1 MVSYKLLRRSPA
13 QLSREGEQP
22 KEGASMNTNRPKTK
36 LNAKIGLVV
45 TSILY
50 LVNAGVG
57 TVLAV
62 KENLPSVTFIT
73 SGKPALEDFLTG
85 NGTAIS
91 PPLYMCLIVVVLLI
105 LACLPKRLGMIG
117 VVGLTILGVL
127 FLPAILV
134 ERLTSQFLHLLTVDL
149 PVALVQLVDIV
160 LPLLMIVFGGLE
172 IVHWRQTH
180 LQGASI

>member
-1 MVSYKLLRRSPA
+1 MH
-13 QLSREGEQP
+13 
-22 KEGASMNTNRPKTK
+22 MNRPTTK

-62 KENLPSVTFIT
+62 KENLPSMTFIT

-91 PPLYMCLIVVVLLI
+91 PPSYMCLIVVLLLI
-105 LACLPKRLGMIG
+105 LAWQPKRLGMIG

-134 ERLTSQFLHLLTVDL
+134 ERLTFQVLHLLSVDL
-149 PVALVQLVDIV
+149 PVALVQLVDII
-160 LPLLMIVFGGLE
+160 LPLLMIVFGGEE
-172 IVHWRQTH
+172 IVHRRQAH
-180 LQGASI
+180 RQGASTGDISF

>member
-1 MVSYKLLRRSPA
+1 
-13 QLSREGEQP
+13 
-22 KEGASMNTNRPKTK
+22 MNTNRPITK
-36 LNAKIGLVV
+36 LNAKMGLVV

-57 TVLAV
+57 TVIAV
-62 KENLPSVTFIT
+62 KENLPSMTFIT

-85 NGTAIS
+85 NGTALS
-91 PPLYMCLIVVVLLI
+91 PPLYLCLIVILLLI

-134 ERLTSQFLHLLTVDL
+134 ERLTSQLIHLLTVDL
-149 PVALVQLVDIV
+149 PVALVQLADIV
-160 LPLLMIVFGGLE
+160 LPLLMIAFGAVE
-172 IVHWRQTH
+172 ILKRRQAH
-180 LQGASI
+180 RQGASLQDNQSS

>member
-1 MVSYKLLRRSPA
+1 
-13 QLSREGEQP
+13 
-22 KEGASMNTNRPKTK
+22 MNTNRPITK
-36 LNAKIGLVV
+36 LNAKTGLVV

-57 TVLAV
+57 TVIAV
-62 KENLPSVTFIT
+62 KENLPSMTFIT

-85 NGTAIS
+85 NGTALS
-91 PPLYMCLIVVVLLI
+91 PPLYLCLIVVLLLI

-134 ERLTSQFLHLLTVDL
+134 ERLTSQLLHLLTVDL
-149 PVALVQLVDIV
+149 PVALVQLADIV
-160 LPLLMIVFGGLE
+160 LPLLMIAFGGVE
-172 IVHWRQTH
+172 ILKRRQAH
-180 LQGASI
+180 RQGASLQDNQSS

>member
-1 MVSYKLLRRSPA
+1 MH
-13 QLSREGEQP
+13 
-22 KEGASMNTNRPKTK
+22 MNRPTTK

-62 KENLPSVTFIT
+62 KENLPSMTFIT

-85 NGTAIS
+85 NGTALS
-91 PPLYMCLIVVVLLI
+91 PPLYLCLIVVVLLI
-105 LACLPKRLGMIG
+105 LAWQPKRPEMIG

-134 ERLTSQFLHLLTVDL
+134 ERLTFQVLHLLSVDL
-149 PVALVQLVDIV
+149 PVALVQLVDII
-160 LPLLMIVFGGLE
+160 LPLLMIVFGGEE
-172 IVHWRQTH
+172 IVHRRQAH
-180 LQGASI
+180 RQGASTGDISF